1 MCNYLIAAIVSQ
13 GELIRLLG
21 NFKDIISRLEQQKT
35 AIDKAIA
42 ALREFDGG
50 GIAEIERPKS
60 KHAATAVKKAS
71 KKRVMSEEGRKR
83 IAEASKKRWAAV
95 RKAAAKKAA

>member
-1 MCNYLIAAIVSQ
+1 LSE

-21 NFKDIISRLEQQKT
+21 NFKDILNRLEQQKA

-42 ALREFDGG
+42 ALREFDGSE
-50 GIAEIERPKS
+50 IAETERPKS
-60 KHAATAVKKAS
+60 KHAAKTV